1 MCRFAQAVSMPSA
14 EDFRRIFTYNEKV
27 LRSFFDALNRLPWEK
42 VSKNM
47 EASHQS
53 MKNIFVHIL
62 SVYNGWINYN
72 AQGKSG
78 EIPWELHDYENYHSM
93 SQVQEF
99 MSKVLGGVNGFMK
112 ELNDADLSKKITAP
126 WMEGEHELSDVLM
139 QVTLEQAHHLGEIIA
154 LLWQLN
160 IEPPEMTWI
169 DNT

>member
-1 MCRFAQAVSMPSA
+1 MSSA

-62 SVYNGWINYN
+62 SVYNGLINYT
-72 AQGKSG
+72 AQGKSDK
-78 EIPWELHDYENYHSM
+78 IPWQEHDYTNYHSM
-93 SQVQEF
+93 SQVQDF
-99 MSKVLGGVNGFMK
+99 MSKVLGGVKGFMK
-112 ELNDADLSKKITAP
+112 DLGDADLSKETQAP
-126 WMEGEHELSDVLM
+126 WMEREHELRDLLM

-160 IEPPEMTWI
+160 VEPPEMTWI
-169 DNT
+169 DNR